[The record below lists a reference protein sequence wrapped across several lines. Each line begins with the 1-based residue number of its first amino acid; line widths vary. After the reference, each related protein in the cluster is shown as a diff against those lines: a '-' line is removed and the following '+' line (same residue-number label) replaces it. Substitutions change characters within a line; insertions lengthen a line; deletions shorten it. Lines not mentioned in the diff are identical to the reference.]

1 MKQIFTLVILVSL
14 CLYSCNNEV
23 VYSCDENINEW
34 VHENLS
40 DIRIMSRSEWNNLE
54 EDIKVPVYRAFTHQ
68 QRVNFW
74 KNRFSDILAL
84 EWSDEEKAHIGL
96 LLDFVNDNQYIFEGY
111 DIMSDKEKNIFD
123 LFIYEWKDKARVDFG
138 WSNSLLFSILA
149 SGNTMLDTTGTL
161 LITSNKKNSRYLE
174 PYSSCNCS
182 TSSDWCDSSS
192 INECEK
198 KSCDD
203 STYGCGTI
211 WIYSCNGVCGGI

>member
-1 MKQIFTLVILVSL
+1 MKQIFTLVILASL

-40 DIRIMSRSEWNNLE
+40 DIRVMSRSEWNNLE

-96 LLDFVNDNQYIFEGY
+96 LLDFINNNQYIFEGY
-111 DIMSDKEKNIFD
+111 DIMSDKEKNVFD
-123 LFIYEWKDKARVDFG
+123 LFIYEWIDKAKVDLG
-138 WSNSLLFSILA
+138 WSNSLLFPILA
-149 SGNTMLDTTGTL
+149 SGNTMIDTNGTL
-161 LITSNKKNSRYLE
+161 LITNNKANSRALT

-198 KSCDD
+198 KSCED

-211 WIYSCNGVCGGI
+211 WIYSCNGVCGGV